1 MFINTGKASMVYAVR
16 LPGSGIQNL
25 KRYTA
30 VQPFHTSS
38 KIQNYAAAA
47 ALPLPI
53 NVDAAETTR
62 FSPQRSRDI
71 TCTVMMAQAPISTID
86 ITTDNSSSASLS
98 GSGYQDP
105 HVQSYD
111 CFGSISLNSVMQSN
125 VPTPFGGMHK
135 FSHLNMPGGQWSQ
148 EYKFTS
154 QNLHS
159 SHYSSL
165 RDSARADW
173 GSYDQNATLGTSRG
187 VSTRRN
193 YSTHSAPP
201 SSETTPPPASSAT
214 KDPPTEAK
222 LTKKEKLKQAFKEYG
237 TTIITFHVGISLIS
251 LGGFYLLV
259 SSGINLVP
267 VLEFLGITST
277 AIAEKVATGSTF
289 VVAYAVHK
297 VFAPARISITLG
309 ATPFIVRFLRSKGFL
324 KSKSNST

>member
-1 MFINTGKASMVYAVR
+1 
-16 LPGSGIQNL
+16 
-25 KRYTA
+25 
-30 VQPFHTSS
+30 
-38 KIQNYAAAA
+38 
-47 ALPLPI
+47 
-53 NVDAAETTR
+53 
-62 FSPQRSRDI
+62 
-71 TCTVMMAQAPISTID
+71 MMAQAPISTID
-86 ITTDNSSSASLS
+86 ITTDNSYS
-98 GSGYQDP
+98 GNLAGSTQQDP

-159 SHYSSL
+159 SHYSAL

-173 GSYDQNATLGTSRG
+173 GTYDQNVHFGATTG
-187 VSTRRN
+187 RRS

-201 SSETTPPPASSAT
+201 TSESPARPAAI
-214 KDPPTEAK
+214 DAAPTEAK
-222 LTKKEKLKQAFKEYG
+222 LSKKDKLKQAFKEYG
-237 TTIITFHVGISLIS
+237 TTIIAFHVGISLIS

-267 VLEFLGITST
+267 VLEFLGITSV

-309 ATPFIVRFLRSKGFL
+309 STPFIVRFLRSKGFL
-324 KSKSNST
+324 KSKPKST